1 MGTRVITLKLTA
13 TELLAVEKIMETGKY
28 DSRSSLLRAGL
39 GAIFERHKLDKSF
52 DRQIEFERSTHTPRQ
67 TSVKRKIFLQ
77 NVVTLDDPDG
87 VDYSLGFE
95 TPEPTKPKKPKLKKI
110 TV

>member
-13 TELLAVEKIMETGKY
+13 TELLAVEIIMDTGKY

-39 GAIFERHKLDKSF
+39 GAIFDRHKLDKSF
-52 DRQIEFERSTHTPRQ
+52 DRQIEIERSTHAPRH
-67 TSVKRKIFLQ
+67 TSVKRKLEFQ
-77 NVVTLDDPDG
+77 SRVMLDDSDG

-95 TPEPTKPKKPKLKKI
+95 TIEATKPEKKKRKKV